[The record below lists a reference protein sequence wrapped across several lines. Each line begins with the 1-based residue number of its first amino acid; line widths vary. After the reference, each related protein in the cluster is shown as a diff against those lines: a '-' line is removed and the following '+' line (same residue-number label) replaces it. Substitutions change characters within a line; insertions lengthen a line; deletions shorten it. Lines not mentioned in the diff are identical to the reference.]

1 MSDGAPGMGGMGWR
15 GGASTITVGVCVVC
29 MCVCVCVCV
38 FVGTCWGGH
47 AAYS

>member
-29 MCVCVCVCV
+29 MCVCVCVCLLGP
-38 FVGTCWGGH
+38 VGEGTRH
-47 AAYS
+47 TLN